1 MSEDVTKLINTLKQG
16 ENNTSP
22 EALLSLI
29 YDELRRL
36 AASKM
41 AGESPTHT
49 LQPTALVHEAW
60 LRVSS
65 LDQLNYRDRNHFFN
79 IAAEAM
85 RRVLI
90 DRARKKIAAKRGA
103 GAEHISTDGIQ
114 IETPDP
120 EDRMMAVHDALEILA
135 KTHPDH
141 ARLVKLRYFAGLKLS
156 EAANI
161 LDISEATAKRWWT
174 YARAWLFT
182 EIKRGN

>member
-1 MSEDVTKLINTLKQG
+1 MSDDVTKLLNTLKQG
-16 ENNTSP
+16 EDNASP

-36 AASKM
+36 AATKM
-41 AGESPTHT
+41 AGESPTNT

-65 LDQLNYRDRNHFFN
+65 LERLSYRDRNHFFN
-79 IAAEAM
+79 VAAEAM

-90 DRARKKIAAKRGA
+90 DRARRKISAKRGA
-103 GAEHISTDGIQ
+103 GAEHISTDGIE
-114 IETPDP
+114 IEAPDP
-120 EDRMMAVHDALEILA
+120 EDRMVAVHEALEILA

-141 ARLVKLRYFAGLKLS
+141 AKLVKLRYFAGVRLA

-182 EIKRGN
+182 EIKGNH